1 MLNIKLK
8 LTNLEIDTKNK
19 SSHKYVSSAL
29 TSVGACCKQKLQPNN
44 IICNSNEKVNGK
56 CKKMKKNEKN
66 LDYDEICG
74 YDEHCCSAHDDGQ
87 GYCEICGAVIPGSY
101 AYYETYGG
109 EYPERSSDYRDI

>member
-1 MLNIKLK
+1 MRVGYTTTMVPTINNQKILVEFATLLILYAI
-8 LTNLEIDTKNK
+8 LTKK
-19 SSHKYVSSAL
+19 STGNA
-29 TSVGACCKQKLQPNN
+29 
-44 IICNSNEKVNGK
+44 
-56 CKKMKKNEKN
+56 KKMKKNEKN

-87 GYCEICGAVIPGSY
+87 GYCEICGAVVPGSY